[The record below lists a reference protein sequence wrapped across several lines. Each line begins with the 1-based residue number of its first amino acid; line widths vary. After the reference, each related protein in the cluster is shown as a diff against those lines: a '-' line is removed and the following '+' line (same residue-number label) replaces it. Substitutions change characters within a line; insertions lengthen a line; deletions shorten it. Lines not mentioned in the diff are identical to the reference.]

1 VPMLGAL
8 PLISGLKKSTEPLT
22 LLLDHEQSSFAE
34 SIRTIRTGLVLSGL
48 DKPQKVTVI
57 TSSVPGEG
65 KSTLSLNL
73 AAAMGQ
79 MEKTLLIDA
88 DMRRPTLAKI
98 CELAPNTPGLSNFMA
113 GTAPLSECVHRFE
126 AAGVDVLPAG
136 VIPPNP
142 LDLISSSRFVET
154 LDALKAKYDRILID
168 SAPTQAV
175 SDAFVLASYADALI
189 YVIKADATP
198 YTLAKHGIQRLQNSN
213 APVTGVVLN
222 QFDVSKA
229 SKYGGDYHHFGG
241 YYDYYGYSSDSDDKV
256 KSIRGGKKPSK
267 VA

>member
-1 VPMLGAL
+1 
-8 PLISGLKKSTEPLT
+8 
-22 LLLDHEQSSFAE
+22 
-34 SIRTIRTGLVLSGL
+34 VLSGL
-48 DKPQKVTVI
+48 DKPHKITVI

-65 KSTLSLNL
+65 KSTLSINL

-88 DMRRPTLAKI
+88 DMRRPTLAKA
-98 CELAPNTPGLSNFMA
+98 CELPPNTPGLSNFIA
-113 GTAPLSECVHRFE
+113 GTAELSACVHRYE

-136 VIPPNP
+136 VIPSNP
-142 LDLISSSRFVET
+142 LELISSPRFVKT
-154 LDALKAKYDRILID
+154 LEALKARYDRIIID

-222 QFDVSKA
+222 QFDVAKA
-229 SKYGGDYHHFGG
+229 PKYGGDYDYGG
-241 YYDYYGYSSDSDDKV
+241 YYDYYGYSSNSDDKV
-256 KSIRGGKKPSK
+256 KSIRGGDKPSK